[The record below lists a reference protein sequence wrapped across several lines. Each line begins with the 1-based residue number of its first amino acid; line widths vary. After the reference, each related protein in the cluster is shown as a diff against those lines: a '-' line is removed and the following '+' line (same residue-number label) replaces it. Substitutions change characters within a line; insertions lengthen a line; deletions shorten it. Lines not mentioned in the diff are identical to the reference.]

1 MSKTKETKKKLQT
14 KIESVKKI
22 IDDSAK
28 KIENVG
34 DAFQKNIP
42 DPNQFLGEQL
52 SGLLDKKKRKIDNK
66 KDTFAELIE
75 VAEQFITTNKKT
87 VNDKLNNISFSNPN
101 RRGVN
106 VNIDK
111 NPSKSKI
118 KRHGISAANVTIGQS
133 KEIVINRLSE
143 ALFMGDGICGS
154 KSVFNVD
161 SIQLSPD
168 EFDFLNIFTLD
179 PDSTC
184 GQLVYELKSPD
195 KNKEKLNRN
204 LYDLMANG
212 GTHTYTSNNGNDLF
226 TASWNAGTQKFTFSG
241 FTRGT
246 AGVVNVQDFI
256 TDYYN
261 SLEYSDIND
270 IVKQCMLF
278 TINGGASC
286 SESKKFT
293 KSLNESLRLIDKLL
307 KTCGGTNRDLLKN
320 QTPVDMFNE
329 NDEDLEFYFDFDNVE
344 GIDLDNE
351 DARNRAVLKFKSCND
366 YEIPVSDMHI
376 EDFVF
381 LSRDKNIQDS
391 VNQTLENVA
400 RDASEQSGGSLS
412 INVLL
417 DALLNNFILYIPKV
431 LVMSII
437 SAKIFLPLIILYKIF
452 KTMAVNV
459 YLNAKELIKKFKKAI
474 TKIVSDL
481 FWLFIREFWR
491 LVKIDL
497 LAFVNEAVQRILKN
511 KYKRYLLIIT
521 SLIALLKKILE
532 SEIDNC
538 YAIFQ
543 TILTTIENALSQ
555 RLSVSVPSLLLLFSD
570 RLPGYSQDRAFMN
583 IMNRLESSGIP
594 TGPLFGESNDIGNLV
609 KSIIDGHTEE
619 EDSNSFI
626 KIVLQGGTLPG
637 PPVVGGAII
646 PPGVISGVGKKF

>member
-1 MSKTKETKKKLQT
+1 MSKTKETKKKLQA

-22 IDDSAK
+22 IDDSTE
-28 KIENVG
+28 KIGNVG

-42 DPNQFLGEQL
+42 DPNEFIGTKL
-52 SGLLDKKKRKIDNK
+52 SGIFDKSKLKNDNK
-66 KDTFAELIE
+66 KDIFTELIE

-87 VNDKLNNISFSNPN
+87 INDKLDNISFSNPN

-106 VNIDK
+106 VNVDK
-111 NPSKSKI
+111 NPSKTKI
-118 KRHGISAANVTIGQS
+118 KRHAISAANVTLNQA
-133 KEIVINRLSE
+133 KEISIKRLSE

-184 GQLVYELKSPD
+184 GQLVYESESTD

-204 LYDLMANG
+204 LYNLMANG
-212 GTHTYTSNNGNDLF
+212 GTHTYTSNNGNNLF
-226 TASWNAGTQKFTFSG
+226 TSSWNVGTQKFTFSG

-256 TDYYN
+256 ADYYN
-261 SLEYSDIND
+261 SLEYPDIND
-270 IVKQCMLF
+270 IVKQCMMM
-278 TINGGASC
+278 TIQGGSSC
-286 SESKKFT
+286 GESTKFT
-293 KSLNESLRLIDKLL
+293 KSLNLNLRLIDRLL
-307 KTCGGTNRDLLKN
+307 KICGGTNKDLLKN
-320 QTPVDMFNE
+320 QTPVDMFDE
-329 NDEDLEFYFDFDNVE
+329 NDEDLEFYFDFDDVE
-344 GIDLDNE
+344 GIDLEDE
-351 DARNRAVLKFKSCND
+351 DARNRGVLKFKSCDD

-376 EDFVF
+376 EDFIF
-381 LSRDKNIQDS
+381 LSRDKTAQDS
-391 VNQTLENVA
+391 IVQSLENVA

-412 INVLL
+412 ISVLL
-417 DALLNNFILYIPKV
+417 DGLLNNFILYIPKV
-431 LVMSII
+431 LIMSVL

-452 KTMAVNV
+452 KSLAVNV
-459 YLNAKELIKKFKKAI
+459 YLSAQELIKKFKNAI
-474 TKIVSDL
+474 SKIVSDL

-491 LVKIDL
+491 LIKIDL
-497 LAFVNEAVQRILKN
+497 LSFVNEVVQRILKN

-543 TILTTIENALSQ
+543 TILTTIEGALSQ

-570 RLPGYSQDRAFMN
+570 KLPGYSQDRAFMN

-619 EDSNSFI
+619 EDANSFI

-637 PPVVGGAII
+637 PPLAGGAII
-646 PPGVISGVGKKF
+646 PPGFISGVGKKF

>member
-1 MSKTKETKKKLQT
+1 MSKVKETKKKLQA

-28 KIENVG
+28 KIEDVG
-34 DAFQKNIP
+34 DSFQKNIP
-42 DPNQFLGEQL
+42 DPNEILGEKL
-52 SGLLDKKKRKIDNK
+52 NSLFDKKKRKIDNK
-66 KDTFAELIE
+66 KDTFKELIE
-75 VAEQFITTNKKT
+75 IVDQFITTNKKT

-101 RRGVN
+101 RRGIN
-106 VNIDK
+106 INIDK

-118 KRHGISAANVTIGQS
+118 KRHAISAANLTLGQA
-133 KEIVINRLSE
+133 KEIAINRLSE

-154 KSVFNVD
+154 KSVFDVD
-161 SIQLSPD
+161 SIQLSPE

-184 GQLVYELKSPD
+184 GQLVYESKSPD

-226 TASWNAGTQKFTFSG
+226 TTSWNAGTQKFTFSG

-246 AGVVNVQDFI
+246 SGVINVQDFI

-261 SLEYSDIND
+261 SLEFSDIND
-270 IVKQCMLF
+270 IVKKCMLF

-286 SESKKFT
+286 SESTKFT
-293 KSLNESLRLIDKLL
+293 KSLNISLRLIDKLL
-307 KTCGGTNRDLLKN
+307 KICGGTNRDLLKN

-329 NDEDLEFYFDFDNVE
+329 NDEDLEFYFDFDSVE
-344 GIDLDNE
+344 GIDLDDE
-351 DARNRAVLKFKSCND
+351 DSRNRGVLKFKSCD
-366 YEIPVSDMHI
+366 DFEIPVSDMHI
-376 EDFVF
+376 EDFIF
-381 LSRDKNIQDS
+381 LSRGKNVQDS
-391 VNQTLENVA
+391 VNQVLENVA
-400 RDASEQSGGSLS
+400 RDASEQSNGSLS
-412 INVLL
+412 INILL
-417 DALLNNFILYIPKV
+417 DALLNNFILYIPKM
-431 LVMSII
+431 LVMSVL

-452 KTMAVNV
+452 KTMAINV
-459 YLNAKELIKKFKKAI
+459 YLNAKELIRKFKSAVR
-474 TKIVSDL
+474 KIVSDL

-497 LAFVNEAVQRILKN
+497 LAFVNEVVQRILKN

-521 SLIALLKKILE
+521 SLIAFLKKVLE
-532 SEIDNC
+532 NGIDNC

-543 TILTTIENALSQ
+543 TILTTIEAALNQ

-570 RLPGYSQDRAFMN
+570 KLPGYSQDRAFMN
-583 IMNRLESSGIP
+583 IMNRLEASGIP

-619 EDSNSFI
+619 EDANSFV

-637 PPVVGGAII
+637 PPLAGGAVI
-646 PPGVISGVGKKF
+646 PPGLISGVGKKF

>member
-1 MSKTKETKKKLQT
+1 MSKTKETKKKLQA

-34 DAFQKNIP
+34 DSFQKNIP
-42 DPNQFLGEQL
+42 DPNEFLGEQL
-52 SGLLDKKKRKIDNK
+52 NSLFDKKKRKIDNK
-66 KDTFAELIE
+66 KDTFKELIE
-75 VAEQFITTNKKT
+75 VVDQFITTNKKT

-101 RRGVN
+101 RRGIDI
-106 VNIDK
+106 NIDK

-118 KRHGISAANVTIGQS
+118 KRHAISAANLTLGQA
-133 KEIVINRLSE
+133 KEIAINRLSE

-161 SIQLSPD
+161 SIQLSPE

-184 GQLVYELKSPD
+184 GQLVYESKSPD

-226 TASWNAGTQKFTFSG
+226 TTSWDVGTQKFTFSG

-246 AGVVNVQDFI
+246 LGVINVQDFI

-261 SLEYSDIND
+261 SLEFSDIND
-270 IVKQCMLF
+270 IVKKCMLF

-286 SESKKFT
+286 SESTKFT

-307 KTCGGTNRDLLKN
+307 KICGGTNRDLLKN

-329 NDEDLEFYFDFDNVE
+329 NDEDLEFYFDFDSVE
-344 GIDLDNE
+344 GIDLDDE
-351 DARNRAVLKFKSCND
+351 DSRNRGVLKFKSCDD

-376 EDFVF
+376 EDFIF
-381 LSRDKNIQDS
+381 LSRGKNVQDS
-391 VNQTLENVA
+391 VNQVLENVA
-400 RDASEQSGGSLS
+400 RDASEQSNGSLS
-412 INVLL
+412 INILL
-417 DALLNNFILYIPKV
+417 DALLNDFILYIPKM
-431 LVMSII
+431 LVMSVL
-437 SAKIFLPLIILYKIF
+437 SAKIFLPLIVLYKIF
-452 KTMAVNV
+452 KTGAINV
-459 YLNAKELIKKFKKAI
+459 YLNAKELIKKFKKAVR
-474 TKIVSDL
+474 KIVSDL
-481 FWLFIREFWR
+481 FWFFIREFWR
-491 LVKIDL
+491 LIKIDL

-521 SLIALLKKILE
+521 SLIAFLKKVLE
-532 SEIDNC
+532 NGIDNC

-543 TILTTIENALSQ
+543 TILTTIEGALNQ
-555 RLSVSVPSLLLLFSD
+555 RLSVSIPSLLLLFSD
-570 RLPGYSQDRAFMN
+570 KLPGYSQDRAFMN
-583 IMNRLESSGIP
+583 IMNRLEASGVP

-619 EDSNSFI
+619 EDANSFV

-637 PPVVGGAII
+637 PPLAGGAVI
-646 PPGVISGVGKKF
+646 PPGLISGVGKKI

>member
-1 MSKTKETKKKLQT
+1 M
-14 KIESVKKI
+14 
-22 IDDSAK
+22 
-28 KIENVG
+28 
-34 DAFQKNIP
+34 
-42 DPNQFLGEQL
+42 
-52 SGLLDKKKRKIDNK
+52 LL
-66 KDTFAELIE
+66 
-75 VAEQFITTNKKT
+75 
-87 VNDKLNNISFSNPN
+87 
-101 RRGVN
+101 
-106 VNIDK
+106 
-111 NPSKSKI
+111 
-118 KRHGISAANVTIGQS
+118 
-133 KEIVINRLSE
+133 
-143 ALFMGDGICGS
+143 
-154 KSVFNVD
+154 
-161 SIQLSPD
+161 
-168 EFDFLNIFTLD
+168 
-179 PDSTC
+179 
-184 GQLVYELKSPD
+184 
-195 KNKEKLNRN
+195 
-204 LYDLMANG
+204 
-212 GTHTYTSNNGNDLF
+212 
-226 TASWNAGTQKFTFSG
+226 
-241 FTRGT
+241 
-246 AGVVNVQDFI
+246 
-256 TDYYN
+256 
-261 SLEYSDIND
+261 
-270 IVKQCMLF
+270 
-278 TINGGASC
+278 TINGGVSC

-307 KTCGGTNRDLLKN
+307 KICGGTNRDLLKN

-351 DARNRAVLKFKSCND
+351 DDRNRGVLKFKSCND

-417 DALLNNFILYIPKV
+417 DSLLNNFILYIPKV

-459 YLNAKELIKKFKKAI
+459 YLNAKELIKKFKIAI
-474 TKIVSDL
+474 SKIVSDL
-481 FWLFIREFWR
+481 FWLFIREFWN
-491 LVKIDL
+491 LVKVDL
-497 LAFVNEAVQRILKN
+497 LSFVNEAVQRILKN

-543 TILTTIENALSQ
+543 TILTTIEGALNQ
-555 RLSVSVPSLLLLFSD
+555 GLSVSVPSLLLLFSD

-583 IMNRLESSGIP
+583 IMNRLESLGIP

-637 PPVVGGAII
+637 PPVAGGAVI
-646 PPGVISGVGKKF
+646 PPGLISGVGKKF

>member
-1 MSKTKETKKKLQT
+1 MSKATQTKKKLQA

-34 DAFQKNIP
+34 DLFQKNIP
-42 DPNQFLGEQL
+42 DPNEFLGEQL
-52 SGLLDKKKRKIDNK
+52 NSLFDKKKRKIDNK
-66 KDTFAELIE
+66 KDTFKELIE
-75 VAEQFITTNKKT
+75 VVDQFITTNKKT

-101 RRGVN
+101 RRGIDI
-106 VNIDK
+106 NIDK

-118 KRHGISAANVTIGQS
+118 KRHSLSAANVTLGQA
-133 KEIVINRLSE
+133 KEIAINRLSE

-184 GQLVYELKSPD
+184 GKLVYESKTPD

-226 TASWNAGTQKFTFSG
+226 TASWNAGTQKFIFSG

-246 AGVVNVQDFI
+246 PGVINVQDFI

-261 SLEYSDIND
+261 SLEFPDIND
-270 IVKQCMLF
+270 IVKQCILL

-286 SESKKFT
+286 SQSTKFT
-293 KSLNESLRLIDKLL
+293 KSLNDSLRLIDKLL
-307 KTCGGTNRDLLKN
+307 KICGGTNRDLLKN
-320 QTPVDMFNE
+320 QTPVDMFDE
-329 NDEDLEFYFDFDNVE
+329 NDEDLEFYFDFDSVE
-344 GIDLDNE
+344 GIDLDDE
-351 DARNRAVLKFKSCND
+351 DSRNRGVLKFKSCDD

-376 EDFVF
+376 EDFIF
-381 LSRDKNIQDS
+381 LSRGKNVQDS
-391 VNQTLENVA
+391 VNQVLENVA

-412 INVLL
+412 IDVLL
-417 DALLNNFILYIPKV
+417 DLLLNNFILYIPRM
-431 LVMSII
+431 LVMSVL
-437 SAKIFLPLIILYKIF
+437 SAKIFLPLIVLYKIF
-452 KTMAVNV
+452 KTMAINV
-459 YLNAKELIKKFKKAI
+459 YLNAKELIKKFKSAVK
-474 TKIVSDL
+474 KIVSDL

-491 LVKIDL
+491 LIKIDL
-497 LAFVNEAVQRILKN
+497 LAFVNEVVQRILKN

-532 SEIDNC
+532 DGIDNC

-543 TILTTIENALSQ
+543 TILTTIEGALSQ

-583 IMNRLESSGIP
+583 IMNRLEASGIP

-619 EDSNSFI
+619 EDANSFV

-637 PPVVGGAII
+637 PPLAGGAII
-646 PPGVISGVGKKF
+646 PPGLISGVGKKF

>member
-1 MSKTKETKKKLQT
+1 MSKTKETKKKLQA

-22 IDDSAK
+22 IDDSSE
-28 KIENVG
+28 KIGNVG
-34 DAFQKNIP
+34 DAFQRNIP

-52 SGLLDKKKRKIDNK
+52 SSLFDKKKRKVDNK
-66 KDTFAELIE
+66 KDTFNELIE
-75 VAEQFITTNKKT
+75 VVEQFITTNKKT
-87 VNDKLNNISFSNPN
+87 INDKLSNISFSNPN
-101 RRGVN
+101 RRGIN

-118 KRHGISAANVTIGQS
+118 KRHSLSAANVTLGQA
-133 KEIVINRLSE
+133 KEIAINRLSE

-184 GQLVYELKSPD
+184 GKLVYESKTPD

-204 LYDLMANG
+204 LYDLMVNG

-226 TASWNAGTQKFTFSG
+226 TASWNPGTQKFIFSG

-246 AGVVNVQDFI
+246 PGVINVQDFI

-261 SLEYSDIND
+261 SLEFPDIND
-270 IVKQCMLF
+270 IVKQCILL

-286 SESKKFT
+286 SQSTKFT
-293 KSLNESLRLIDKLL
+293 KSLNDSLRLIDKLL
-307 KTCGGTNRDLLKN
+307 KICGGTNRDLLKN
-320 QTPVDMFNE
+320 QTPVDMFDE
-329 NDEDLEFYFDFDNVE
+329 NDEDLEFYFDFDSVE
-344 GIDLDNE
+344 GIDLDDE
-351 DARNRAVLKFKSCND
+351 DSRNRGVLKFKSCDD

-376 EDFVF
+376 EDFIF
-381 LSRDKNIQDS
+381 LSRGKNVQDS
-391 VNQTLENVA
+391 VNQVLENVA

-412 INVLL
+412 IDVLL
-417 DALLNNFILYIPKV
+417 DSLLNNFILYIPRM
-431 LVMSII
+431 LVMSVL
-437 SAKIFLPLIILYKIF
+437 SAKIFLPLIVLYKIF
-452 KTMAVNV
+452 KTMAINV
-459 YLNAKELIKKFKKAI
+459 YLNAKELIKKFKSAVR
-474 TKIVSDL
+474 KIVSDL

-497 LAFVNEAVQRILKN
+497 LAFVNEVVQRILKN

-532 SEIDNC
+532 DGIDNC

-543 TILTTIENALSQ
+543 TILTTIEGALSQ

-583 IMNRLESSGIP
+583 IMNRIEASGTP

-619 EDSNSFI
+619 EDANSFV

-637 PPVVGGAII
+637 PPLVGGAII
-646 PPGVISGVGKKF
+646 PPGLISGVGKKF